1 MESVNFLTF
10 FQIELFLKLILALSI
25 CLTSYLSDYYL
36 KFFFHSKKM
45 KPNWPTNFSSQIL
58 NTRCVHFFL
67 QNFVTSS
74 LLSNCPSLWFFS
86 GKTECLLYFVHWV
99 TWSLNKVF
107 VWVTFEFR
115 TFFFH
120 FHFSLSLSLCIYLSK
135 MVTYVFSFITRINA
149 TLKQL
154 LR

>member
-1 MESVNFLTF
+1 
-10 FQIELFLKLILALSI
+10 
-25 CLTSYLSDYYL
+25 
-36 KFFFHSKKM
+36 M

-74 LLSNCPSLWFFS
+74 LLSNGPSLWFFS

-120 FHFSLSLSLCIYLSK
+120 FHFSLSLSVCISQKWSLMFFLSSHELTQLWNNCYDK
-135 MVTYVFSFITRINA
+135 KSYFFFIEKKTSVFVFVN
-149 TLKQL
+149 
-154 LR
+154 